1 MIKHI
6 LLLCLLGNP
15 FELNLGGHQRTVAE
29 LINYFKD
36 TPQLELTVITTNC
49 SVVELTANHLYSNIT
64 IYEIPIAKEWL
75 ENQDLLYDNKDFLY
89 KTIKNIYENIEHP
102 IALVH
107 STYWIS
113 GLLASQLCSDHHL
126 IQIHSVI
133 STSCERKRNGFPPVS
148 SHQYEIEQFF
158 FAKSRLYSFNCR
170 VGI

>member
-64 IYEIPIAKEWL
+64 I
-75 ENQDLLYDNKDFLY
+75 
-89 KTIKNIYENIEHP
+89 
-102 IALVH
+102 
-107 STYWIS
+107 
-113 GLLASQLCSDHHL
+113 CSDF
-126 IQIHSVI
+126 
-133 STSCERKRNGFPPVS
+133 STCKLYRKKFQMTAEAPRRLPVKK
-148 SHQYEIEQFF
+148 F
-158 FAKSRLYSFNCR
+158 L
-170 VGI
+170 